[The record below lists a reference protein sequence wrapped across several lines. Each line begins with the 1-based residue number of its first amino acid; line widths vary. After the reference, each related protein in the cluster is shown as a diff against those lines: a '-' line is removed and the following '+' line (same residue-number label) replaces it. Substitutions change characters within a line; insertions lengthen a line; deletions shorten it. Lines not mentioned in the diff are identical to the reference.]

1 MSIEA
6 AADTL
11 RAWALD
17 EPLKAR
23 VMADPGLAQA
33 AAAVSRRYV
42 AGSRLEN
49 VLTVATDRAS
59 RGHAISVELVGESV
73 RDERVARSETD
84 QILKLVDALGTAG
97 LDSTI
102 SFDLSHVGAVV
113 SRELGLS
120 NAAEIVRAAE
130 TFDLRVM
137 FSAEGFRPD
146 RPDPGPVRRAGGIP
160 CQSWDHTAG
169 TTAPNA

>member
-1 MSIEA
+1 MGRVTRPSSGSSRGHGGAPSSRRGGASPKPRGSTVGDAMTMEA

-11 RAWALD
+11 RSWALD
-17 EPLKAR
+17 EALKAR
-23 VMADPGLAQA
+23 VTADPALARA

-42 AGSRLEN
+42 AGSRLED
-49 VLTVATDRAS
+49 VLTVATDRAG

-84 QILKLVDALGTAG
+84 QILTLVGALGTAG

-113 SRELGLS
+113 SRDLGLS
-120 NAAEIVRAAE
+120 NA
-130 TFDLRVM
+130 T
-137 FSAEGFRPD
+137 
-146 RPDPGPVRRAGGIP
+146 
-160 CQSWDHTAG
+160 
-169 TTAPNA
+169 